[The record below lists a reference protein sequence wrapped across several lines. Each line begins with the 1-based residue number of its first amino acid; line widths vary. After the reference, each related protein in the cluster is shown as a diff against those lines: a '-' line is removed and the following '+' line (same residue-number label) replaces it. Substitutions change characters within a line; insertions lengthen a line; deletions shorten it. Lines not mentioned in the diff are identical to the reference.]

1 MTGGQAMPP
10 VDESKAEAAVAAVM
24 AADPG
29 LSSVAAP
36 TSSDASSATLRY
48 QDVEAELDLENGG
61 RVVMG
66 QVGRPGEAIGLEL
79 QGSGGLEPASI
90 DPASGI
96 ATYEAPEGDFTYVPV
111 LRQDGTLQAHTVIDS
126 ADAPTRYEYTVE
138 IPRWGVAW
146 KPWGTSV
153 LIFNDGGRDGGVALL
168 PRGRRM
174 RWGNNVPTHYE
185 IDGAVLTQVVEHRG
199 GIGVPGHS

>member
-1 MTGGQAMPP
+1 MLVLSSCLKMLRTDIGGNRESYGIGGAFAFIMSGMTGGQAMPP

-79 QGSGGLEPASI
+79 QGSGRPRTGVHRPSERNRH
-90 DPASGI
+90 
-96 ATYEAPEGDFTYVPV
+96 
-111 LRQDGTLQAHTVIDS
+111 LRGT
-126 ADAPTRYEYTVE
+126 
-138 IPRWGVAW
+138 
-146 KPWGTSV
+146 
-153 LIFNDGGRDGGVALL
+153 GG
-168 PRGRRM
+168 
-174 RWGNNVPTHYE
+174 
-185 IDGAVLTQVVEHRG
+185 
-199 GIGVPGHS
+199 